1 MKTKKE
7 SKFTLE
13 KFEVAKL
20 KNPKA
25 IQGGLGDGG
34 VIGGTGNAGANS
46 SAKCADPN
54 QTPTP
59 KP

>member
-1 MKTKKE
+1 MKTKTE
-7 SKFTLE
+7 NRFNLE

-46 SAKCADPN
+46 SAKCADP
-54 QTPTP
+54 TPTP